1 MVKYRKKPLEV
12 DAFVIKDREITIVKE
27 DGSGTVGKTGDYMV
41 YTDTGRV
48 IIMTKDTF
56 EEIYELID
64 SPAP

>member
-1 MVKYRKKPLEV
+1 MAKYRKKPLEV

-64 SPAP
+64 RPAP